1 MAGPHQ
7 LRAFAGRNSAVPVR
21 RGPEGPD
28 TVLPLPSR
36 TYQVA
41 WLDSY
46 GSAQWK
52 DVRAPAHPA
61 IEATCGAV
69 AHGTPIQTPDGSIA
83 VEDIVPGDTVLTSD
97 GESATVRWVGSYVLA
112 RRRGGAPH
120 APLLFRITA
129 DAFGPGRP
137 AADIVVSR
145 HARILLHHAKVQT
158 RFGTPAAFVPV
169 TALVDG
175 DSVFPVNPVSPVTVY
190 NVSTDAQA
198 GILATGLAFEA
209 HDASIFANMDLD
221 IDVRDAFVRLFP
233 AQALPRRATPPTT
246 PRLSAAELAQLL
258 GR

>member
-7 LRAFAGRNSAVPVR
+7 LRALSSAASANPIR
-21 RGPEGPD
+21 RRAEGPD

-41 WLDSY
+41 WLDQY
-46 GSAQWK
+46 GAAQWK
-52 DVRAPAHPA
+52 DVTAPAHPA
-61 IEATCGAV
+61 VEATCGAV
-69 AHGTPIQTPDGSIA
+69 AHGTPIQTPDGTIA
-83 VEDIVPGDTVLTSD
+83 VEDIIPGTRILTADGDT
-97 GESATVRWVGSYVLA
+97 ATVRWVGSYVLV
-112 RRRGGAPH
+112 RRRGVAPH

-175 DSVFPVNPVSPVTVY
+175 DSIFPVNPVSPVTVY
-190 NVSTDAQA
+190 NVSTDAQT
-198 GILATGLAFEA
+198 GVLATGLAFEA
-209 HDASIFANMDLD
+209 HHASIFASVQLD
-221 IDVRDAFVRLFP
+221 VEVRDAFVRLFP
-233 AQALPRRATPPTT
+233 SHALPRRAEPPTT
-246 PRLSAAELAQLL
+246 PRLSATELAQLL